1 MGKKLFYFFI
11 AALFLIGASS
21 LYLIKSPSE
30 ILNSWGYC
38 AFCNEDVVDRQ
49 KFYEDDLIMALYTHK
64 PILPGHCLI
73 IPKRH
78 VERFELLTDEELMQT
93 GSVIK
98 KVNLV
103 ASNLFNTSSYLILQK
118 NGMEAGQTVPHVHF
132 HYIPRQKGDD
142 SVLKFFAK
150 MYIANAQPPL
160 STIKMQEITAEMNRA
175 INEIE

>member
-1 MGKKLFYFFI
+1 MRKKLFYFFI
-11 AALFLIGASS
+11 AALFLIGASFLS
-21 LYLIKSPSE
+21 LIKSPSE
-30 ILNSWGYC
+30 ILNSGYC
-38 AFCNEDVVDRQ
+38 AFCNQDVVDRQ

-78 VERFELLTDEELMQT
+78 AERFELLTDEEIMQT

-98 KVNLV
+98 KVNRV
-103 ASNLFNTSSYLILQK
+103 ALNLFHTPSYLILQK
-118 NGMEAGQTVPHVHF
+118 NGIEAGQTVPHVHF